1 MLLQLN
7 SISKSYSGDPIL
19 SNISM
24 KIEAGDRIGLVGVN
38 GAGKSTLLKIIVGDI
53 PNDNGEIYIG
63 KETKIGYLR
72 QNSGLEMENTI
83 WNEMMNVF
91 SNLLEVEKELRELER
106 TMGEPALIADPVKYE
121 KVMNRY
127 AAKSEWFMEHGGY
140 EIEAKIRGVL
150 HGMGFGNFPNDT
162 LIHTLSGGQKTRLAL
177 AKLLLEQPDLLILD
191 EPTNHL
197 DLTTLAWLEG
207 YLRSYPGTIL
217 VVSHDRYFLD
227 SLVTIIYEIERTEAR
242 RYVGNYSK
250 YVESK
255 EKNREILAKKYS
267 MQQEQI
273 AKMEDYIQRN
283 ITMATSSK
291 SAKNKRKQ
299 LKRIE
304 RIDKPIKDLKRAQ
317 MSFSIEKT
325 SYKEVLQVRDID
337 IYVGVGTERKPLL
350 KNISFQLRR
359 GERVA
364 LIGPNGVG
372 KSTLLKTLLDDYKP
386 ESGVITW
393 GNGVTIGYYDQEQ
406 STLHPNNSI
415 LDEVWN
421 TFPHIEEGRIRTV
434 LGNFLF
440 TGEDVFK
447 KISALSGGEKARVA
461 LSKLKLQ
468 KANVLI
474 IDEPTNHLDLFSK
487 GVLESALMNYEGTL
501 FFISHDRYFL
511 NKLADKMLEL
521 SPTGAIVYDGNYDD
535 YVEAKSQKEKEV
547 AGHLTRG

>member
-1 MLLQLN
+1 MLIQLN

-24 KIEAGDRIGLVGVN
+24 KIESGDRIGLVGVN
-38 GAGKSTLLKIIVGDI
+38 GSGKSTLLKIIAGDI
-53 PNDNGEIYIG
+53 PSDDGEIYIG

-72 QNSGLEMENTI
+72 QNSGLQMDNTI
-83 WNEMMNVF
+83 WNEMLSVF
-91 SNLLEVEKELRELER
+91 ADLLQVEKELRELER
-106 TMGEPALIADPVKYE
+106 IMGEPSLMTDTEKYE
-121 KVMNRY
+121 KTMNRY
-127 AAKSEWFMEHGGY
+127 ATKSDWFMEHGGY

-150 HGMGFGNFPNDT
+150 HGIGFGDFSHDIP
-162 LIHTLSGGQKTRLAL
+162 IHKLSGGQKTRLAL
-177 AKLLLEQPDLLILD
+177 AKILLEQPDLLMLD

-197 DLTTLAWLEG
+197 DFTTLAWLEG
-207 YLRSYPGTIL
+207 YLRSYNGTIL

-227 SLVTIIYEIERTEAR
+227 SLVTVIYEVERTEAR
-242 RYVGNYSK
+242 RYTGNYSK

-267 MQQEQI
+267 IQQEQI

-299 LKRIE
+299 LDRIE
-304 RIDKPIKDLKRAQ
+304 RIDKPLKNLKRAQ

-325 SYKEVLQVRDID
+325 SHKEVLRVRDIN
-337 IYVGVGTERKPLL
+337 IYFGVDNERKPLL
-350 KNISFQLRR
+350 KNISFQLGR
-359 GERVA
+359 GEKVA
-364 LIGPNGVG
+364 LIGPNGIG
-372 KSTLLKTLLDDYKP
+372 KSTLIKTLIDDYKP
-386 ESGVITW
+386 DSGVITW

-406 STLHPNNSI
+406 STLHPNNTI

-421 TFPHIEEGRIRTV
+421 MFPHIEEARIRTV

-447 KISALSGGEKARVA
+447 KISSLSGGEKARVA
-461 LSKLKLQ
+461 LSKLMLQ
-468 KANVLI
+468 EANVLI

-487 GVLESALMNYEGTL
+487 EVLESALMNYEGTL

-511 NKLADKMLEL
+511 NKLANKMLEL
-521 SPTGAIVYDGNYDD
+521 TSTGTIVYNGNYDD
-535 YVEAKSQKEKEV
+535 YVENKSQNSSKPFAQIV
-547 AGHLTRG
+547 TQ

>member
-19 SNISM
+19 SDISM

-38 GAGKSTLLKIIVGDI
+38 GAGKSTLLKIIAEDI
-53 PNDNGEIYIG
+53 PYDNGEIYIG

-83 WNEMMNVF
+83 WNEMLNVF

-121 KVMNRY
+121 KMMNRY

-150 HGMGFGNFPNDT
+150 HGMGFEDFPKDI

-177 AKLLLEQPDLLILD
+177 AKILLEQPDLLILD

-207 YLRSYPGTIL
+207 YLRSYSGTIL

-250 YVESK
+250 YVENK
-255 EKNREILAKKYS
+255 EKNREILSKKYS

-299 LKRIE
+299 LERIE
-304 RIDKPIKDLKRAQ
+304 RIDKPLKDLKRAQ
-317 MSFSIEKT
+317 MSFSIEKM
-325 SYKEVLQVRDID
+325 SHKEVLQVRDID
-337 IYVGVGTERKPLL
+337 ICVGEGTERKPLL

-364 LIGPNGVG
+364 LIGSNGVG

-393 GNGVTIGYYDQEQ
+393 GRGVTIAYYDQEQ
-406 STLHPNNSI
+406 STLHPNNTI
-415 LDEVWN
+415 LDEVWS
-421 TFPHIEEGRIRTV
+421 TFPHIEEARIRTV

-461 LSKLKLQ
+461 LSKLMLQ

-521 SPTGAIVYDGNYDD
+521 SPTGAIVYNGNYDD

-547 AGHLTRG
+547 AGLLTRV

>member
-7 SISKSYSGDPIL
+7 NISKSYLGDPIL
-19 SNISM
+19 SDISM
-24 KIEAGDRIGLVGVN
+24 KIEAGDRIGLIGVN
-38 GAGKSTLLKIIVGDI
+38 GAGKSTLLQIIAGDI
-53 PNDNGEIYIG
+53 PYDNGEIYTA
-63 KETKIGYLR
+63 KETKIGYFR

-83 WNEMMNVF
+83 WNEMLNVF
-91 SNLLEVEKELRELER
+91 STLLEVEKELRELER
-106 TMGEPALIADPVKYE
+106 TMGEPALIANPIKYE
-121 KVMNRY
+121 KLMNRY

-150 HGMGFGNFPNDT
+150 HGMGFGEFPKDT

-177 AKLLLEQPDLLILD
+177 AKVLLEQPELLILD

-250 YVESK
+250 YVENK

-267 MQQEQI
+267 RQQEQI

-299 LKRIE
+299 LERIE
-304 RIDKPIKDLKRAQ
+304 RIDTPLKDLKSAQ

-325 SYKEVLQVRDID
+325 SHKEVLQVRDID
-337 IYVGVGTERKPLL
+337 ICVGVGTEQKPLL

-386 ESGVITW
+386 KSGVITW
-393 GNGVTIGYYDQEQ
+393 GNGVTIAYYDQEQ
-406 STLHPNNSI
+406 STLHPNNTI

-421 TFPHIEEGRIRTV
+421 TFPHFKEARIRTV

-440 TGEDVFK
+440 SGEDVFK
-447 KISALSGGEKARVA
+447 KISTLSGGEKARVA
-461 LSKLKLQ
+461 LTKLMLQ
-468 KANVLI
+468 NANVLI

-511 NKLADKMLEL
+511 NKLADKILEL
-521 SPTGAIVYDGNYDD
+521 SPTGAIVYNGNYDD
-535 YVEAKSQKEKEV
+535 YVEAKSQKEKE
-547 AGHLTRG
+547 